1 MTKYIHAF
9 SDPITDEIDQSLIGN
24 KGYNLCLMHGMDLPI
39 PEGFIIN
46 AKAAKEFKNNN
57 NFGDELINELNVNL
71 NSIQEKTNLQIGNP
85 EKPLI
90 LSVRSGSMISMPGML
105 DTILNVGLNQEIVK
119 ILAKNNN
126 GFFAYDTWRRFIQ
139 MYSHVVHRVDTYDFD
154 EILENY
160 LLGANLSAVSQLD
173 AEDLEEI
180 CKMYLDLFKER
191 VGEDFPEDPYQ
202 QINKSIIAVLNSW
215 DNERAISYRNINDIP
230 DNIGLAVTIQRMVFG
245 NLNDRSASGVIFS
258 RNPDTGEDKI
268 KGEYLIESQGED
280 VVSGFITPKNINE
293 TDNDDAFVKVFPDIY
308 DQINQ
313 ISKNLE
319 KNFGFVQ
326 DIEFTIESNVLWI
339 LQSRNAELNAQAS
352 FKVLTDLVKE
362 GVIKETDAINHL
374 KEDHIEKSLALIIDE
389 SQEIDILTKG
399 LPASP
404 GVISG
409 QVGFNIEAI
418 KSIKEKGHKAVLV
431 LSETNTN
438 DVKAMH
444 ASDGIL
450 TSRGGLT
457 SHAAVVARG
466 LGKPCITGAN
476 EIEIVLEDR
485 IIKIGNRKINEFETI
500 ALNGHE
506 GDVIL
511 GEVKTKPQDPPF
523 ELEEIITWCKR
534 INKLNSDNDMDY
546 LSIVKSAKEKNS

>member
-46 AKAAKEFKNNN
+46 ANATKEYKIQN
-57 NFGDELINELNVNL
+57 NFSDKFFDELKINLDL
-71 NSIQEKTNLQIGNP
+71 IQNKTNLQIGNP

-105 DTILNVGLNQEIVK
+105 DTILNVGLNHEIVK
-119 ILAKNNN
+119 TLAKNNN

-160 LLGANLSAVSQLD
+160 LLGANLNAVSQLD

-180 CKMYLDLFKER
+180 CKMYLDLFRER
-191 VGEDFPEDPYQ
+191 VGKDFPEDPYD

-245 NLNDRSASGVIFS
+245 NLNDKSASGVIFS

-280 VVSGFITPKNINE
+280 VVSGFITPKNISE
-293 TDNDDAFVKVFPDIY
+293 KANDEAFINIFPDIY
-308 DQINQ
+308 SQINI
-313 ISKNLE
+313 ISKDLE
-319 KNFGFVQ
+319 RHFGFVQ
-326 DIEFTIESNVLWI
+326 DIEFTIESNKLWI
-339 LQSRNAELNAQAS
+339 LQSRDAELNAQAS
-352 FKVLTDLVKE
+352 FKVLSDFVNEKIINQTEALKL
-362 GVIKETDAINHL
+362 IKDA
-374 KEDHIEKSLALIIDE
+374 HIEKAFVPILDD
-389 SQEIDILTKG
+389 SQKLKSLTKG

-404 GVISG
+404 GVVSG
-409 QVGFNIEAI
+409 LVAFDIEGI
-418 KSIKEKGHKAVLV
+418 NRIKNRDEKSILI
-431 LSETNTN
+431 LIETNTN
-438 DVKAMH
+438 DIKAMH

-466 LGKPCITGAN
+466 LNKPCITGAI
-476 EIEIVLEDR
+476 EIEINPKDKN
-485 IIKIGNRKINEFETI
+485 ISINDKVISEFDTI
-500 ALNGHE
+500 TLDGHS
-506 GDVIL
+506 
-511 GEVKTKPQDPPF
+511 GEVFEGIAKTKLQEPTSDLK
-523 ELEEIITWCKR
+523 EILDWCKEIVSDEEIIDPLK
-534 INKLNSDNDMDY
+534 IISKAKLK
-546 LSIVKSAKEKNS
+546 LE

>member
-46 AKAAKEFKNNN
+46 ANATKEYKIQN
-57 NFGDELINELNVNL
+57 NFSDKFFDELKINLDL
-71 NSIQEKTNLQIGNP
+71 IQDKTNLQIGNP

-119 ILAKNNN
+119 TLAKNNN

-160 LLGANLSAVSQLD
+160 LLGANLNAVSQLD

-180 CKMYLDLFKER
+180 CKMYLDLFRER
-191 VGEDFPEDPYQ
+191 VGEGFPEDPYQ

-245 NLNDRSASGVIFS
+245 NLNDKSASGVIFS

-280 VVSGFITPKNINE
+280 VVSGFITPKNISE
-293 TDNDDAFVKVFPDIY
+293 KANDEAFINIFPDIY
-308 DQINQ
+308 SQINI
-313 ISKNLE
+313 ISKDLE
-319 KNFGFVQ
+319 RYFGFVQ
-326 DIEFTIESNVLWI
+326 DIEFTIESNILWI
-339 LQSRNAELNAQAS
+339 LQSRDAELNAQAS
-352 FKVLTDLVKE
+352 FKVLSDFVNEKIINQTEALKL
-362 GVIKETDAINHL
+362 IKDT
-374 KEDHIEKSLALIIDE
+374 HIEKAFVPILDD
-389 SQEIDILTKG
+389 SQKLKSLTKG

-404 GVISG
+404 GVVSG
-409 QVGFNIEAI
+409 LVAFDIEGI
-418 KSIKEKGHKAVLV
+418 NRIKNRDEKSILI
-431 LSETNTN
+431 LIETNTN
-438 DVKAMH
+438 DIKAMH

-466 LGKPCITGAN
+466 LNKPCITGAI
-476 EIEIVLEDR
+476 EIEINPKDKN
-485 IIKIGNRKINEFETI
+485 ISINDKVISEFDTI
-500 ALNGHE
+500 TLDGHS
-506 GDVIL
+506 
-511 GEVKTKPQDPPF
+511 GEVFEGIAKTKLQEPTSDLK
-523 ELEEIITWCKR
+523 EILDWCKEIVSDEEIIDPLK
-534 INKLNSDNDMDY
+534 IISKAKLK
-546 LSIVKSAKEKNS
+546 LE

>member
-46 AKAAKEFKNNN
+46 ANATKEYKIQN
-57 NFGDELINELNVNL
+57 NFSDKFFDELKINLDL
-71 NSIQEKTNLQIGNP
+71 IQNKTNLQIGNP

-105 DTILNVGLNQEIVK
+105 DTILNVGLNHEIVK
-119 ILAKNNN
+119 TLAKNNN

-160 LLGANLSAVSQLD
+160 LLGANLNAVSQLD

-180 CKMYLDLFKER
+180 CKMYLDLFRER
-191 VGEDFPEDPYQ
+191 VGKDFPEDPYD

-245 NLNDRSASGVIFS
+245 NLNDKSASGVIFS

-280 VVSGFITPKNINE
+280 VVSGFVTPKNISE
-293 TDNDDAFVKVFPDIY
+293 KANDEAFINIFPDIY
-308 DQINQ
+308 SQINI
-313 ISKNLE
+313 ISKDLE
-319 KNFGFVQ
+319 RYFGFVQ
-326 DIEFTIESNVLWI
+326 DIEFTIESNILWV
-339 LQSRNAELNAQAS
+339 LQSRDAELNAQAS
-352 FKVLTDLVKE
+352 FKVLSDFVNEEIINQTEALKL
-362 GVIKETDAINHL
+362 IKDA
-374 KEDHIEKSLALIIDE
+374 HIEKAFVPILDD
-389 SQEIDILTKG
+389 SQKLKSLTKG

-404 GVISG
+404 GVVSG
-409 QVGFNIEAI
+409 LVAFDFEGINRIKNKGE
-418 KSIKEKGHKAVLV
+418 KSILI
-431 LSETNTN
+431 LIETNTN
-438 DVKAMH
+438 DIKAMH

-466 LGKPCITGAN
+466 LNKPCITGAI
-476 EIEIVLEDR
+476 EIEINPKDKN
-485 IIKIGNRKINEFETI
+485 ISINDKVISEFDTI
-500 ALNGHE
+500 TLDGHS
-506 GDVIL
+506 
-511 GEVKTKPQDPPF
+511 GEVFEGIAKTKLQEPTSDLK
-523 ELEEIITWCKR
+523 EILDWCKEIVSDEEITDPLKIISKA
-534 INKLNSDNDMDY
+534 KLK
-546 LSIVKSAKEKNS
+546 LE

>member
-46 AKAAKEFKNNN
+46 ANATKEYKIQN
-57 NFGDELINELNVNL
+57 NFSDKFFDELKINLDL
-71 NSIQEKTNLQIGNP
+71 IQNKTNLQIGNP

-105 DTILNVGLNQEIVK
+105 DTILNVGLNHEIVK
-119 ILAKNNN
+119 TLAKNNN

-160 LLGANLSAVSQLD
+160 LLGANLNAVSQLD

-180 CKMYLDLFKER
+180 CKMYLDLFRER
-191 VGEDFPEDPYQ
+191 VGKDFPEDPYD

-245 NLNDRSASGVIFS
+245 NLNDKSASGVIFS

-280 VVSGFITPKNINE
+280 VVSGFVTPKNISE
-293 TDNDDAFVKVFPDIY
+293 KANDESFINIFPDIY
-308 DQINQ
+308 SQINI
-313 ISKNLE
+313 ISKDLE
-319 KNFGFVQ
+319 RYFGFVQ
-326 DIEFTIESNVLWI
+326 DIEFTIESNILWV
-339 LQSRNAELNAQAS
+339 LQSRDAELNAQAS
-352 FKVLTDLVKE
+352 FKVLSDFVNEKIINQTEALKL
-362 GVIKETDAINHL
+362 IKDN
-374 KEDHIEKSLALIIDE
+374 HIEKAFVPILDD
-389 SQEIDILTKG
+389 SQKLKSLTKG

-404 GVISG
+404 GVVSG
-409 QVGFNIEAI
+409 LVAFDFEGINRIKNKGE
-418 KSIKEKGHKAVLV
+418 KSILI
-431 LSETNTN
+431 LIETNTN
-438 DVKAMH
+438 DIKAMH

-466 LGKPCITGAN
+466 LNKPCITGAI
-476 EIEIVLEDR
+476 EIEINPKDKN
-485 IIKIGNRKINEFETI
+485 ISINDKVISEFDTI
-500 ALNGHE
+500 TLDGHS
-506 GDVIL
+506 
-511 GEVKTKPQDPPF
+511 GEVFEGIAKTKLQEPTSDLK
-523 ELEEIITWCKR
+523 EILDWCKEIVSDEEIIDPLK
-534 INKLNSDNDMDY
+534 IISKAKLK
-546 LSIVKSAKEKNS
+546 LK

>member
-46 AKAAKEFKNNN
+46 ANATKEYKIQN
-57 NFGDELINELNVNL
+57 NFSDKFFDELKINLDL
-71 NSIQEKTNLQIGNP
+71 IQDKTNLQIGNP

-105 DTILNVGLNQEIVK
+105 DTILNVGLNHEIVK
-119 ILAKNNN
+119 TLAKNNN

-160 LLGANLSAVSQLD
+160 LLGANLNAVSQLD

-180 CKMYLDLFKER
+180 CKMYLDLFRER
-191 VGEDFPEDPYQ
+191 VGKDFPEDPYD

-215 DNERAISYRNINDIP
+215 DNEGAISYRNINDIP

-245 NLNDRSASGVIFS
+245 NLNDKSASGVIFS

-280 VVSGFITPKNINE
+280 VVSGFVTPKNISE
-293 TDNDDAFVKVFPDIY
+293 KANDEAFINIFPDIY
-308 DQINQ
+308 SQINI
-313 ISKNLE
+313 ISKDLE
-319 KNFGFVQ
+319 RYFGFVQ
-326 DIEFTIESNVLWI
+326 DIEFTIESNILWV
-339 LQSRNAELNAQAS
+339 LQSRDAELNAQAS
-352 FKVLTDLVKE
+352 FKVLSDFVNEKIINQTEALKL
-362 GVIKETDAINHL
+362 IKDA
-374 KEDHIEKSLALIIDE
+374 HIEKAFVPILDD
-389 SQEIDILTKG
+389 SQKLKSLTKG

-404 GVISG
+404 GVVSG
-409 QVGFNIEAI
+409 LVAFDIEGI
-418 KSIKEKGHKAVLV
+418 DRIKNRDEKSILI
-431 LSETNTN
+431 LIETNTN
-438 DVKAMH
+438 DIKAMH

-466 LGKPCITGAN
+466 LNKPCITGAI
-476 EIEIVLEDR
+476 EIEINPKDKN
-485 IIKIGNRKINEFETI
+485 ISINDKVISEFDTI
-500 ALNGHE
+500 TLDGHS
-506 GDVIL
+506 
-511 GEVKTKPQDPPF
+511 GEVFEGIAKTKLQEPTSDLK
-523 ELEEIITWCKR
+523 EILDWCKEIVSDEEIIDPLK
-534 INKLNSDNDMDY
+534 IISKAKLK
-546 LSIVKSAKEKNS
+546 LE

>member
-46 AKAAKEFKNNN
+46 ANATKEYKIQN
-57 NFGDELINELNVNL
+57 NFSDKFFDELKINLDL
-71 NSIQEKTNLQIGNP
+71 IQNKTNLQIGNP

-105 DTILNVGLNQEIVK
+105 DTILNVGLNHEIVK
-119 ILAKNNN
+119 TLAKNNN

-160 LLGANLSAVSQLD
+160 LLGANLNAVSQLD

-180 CKMYLDLFKER
+180 CKMYLDLFRER
-191 VGEDFPEDPYQ
+191 VGEDFPEDPYD

-245 NLNDRSASGVIFS
+245 NLNDKSASGVIFS

-280 VVSGFITPKNINE
+280 VVSGFVTPKNISE
-293 TDNDDAFVKVFPDIY
+293 KANDEAFINIFPDIY
-308 DQINQ
+308 SQINI
-313 ISKNLE
+313 ISKDLE
-319 KNFGFVQ
+319 RYFGFVQ
-326 DIEFTIESNVLWI
+326 DIEFTIESNKLWI
-339 LQSRNAELNAQAS
+339 LQSRDAELNAQAS
-352 FKVLTDLVKE
+352 FKVLSDFVNEKIINQTEALKL
-362 GVIKETDAINHL
+362 IKDA
-374 KEDHIEKSLALIIDE
+374 HIEKAFVPILDD
-389 SQEIDILTKG
+389 SQKLKSLTKG

-404 GVISG
+404 GVVSG
-409 QVGFNIEAI
+409 LVAFDIEGI
-418 KSIKEKGHKAVLV
+418 NRIKNRDEKSILI
-431 LSETNTN
+431 LIETNTN
-438 DVKAMH
+438 DIKAMH

-466 LGKPCITGAN
+466 LNKPCITGA
-476 EIEIVLEDR
+476 IEIV
-485 IIKIGNRKINEFETI
+485 INPKDKNISINDKVISEFDTI
-500 ALNGHE
+500 TLDGHS
-506 GDVIL
+506 
-511 GEVKTKPQDPPF
+511 GEVFEGIAKTKLQEPTSDLK
-523 ELEEIITWCKR
+523 EILDWCKEIISDEEIIDPLK
-534 INKLNSDNDMDY
+534 IISKAKLK
-546 LSIVKSAKEKNS
+546 LK

>member
-9 SDPITDEIDQSLIGN
+9 SDPINDEIDQSLIGN

-39 PEGFIIN
+39 PEGFIITS
-46 AKAAKEFKNNN
+46 KATKEFKKKN
-57 NFGDELINELNVNL
+57 NFGDEFINELKGNL
-71 NSIQEKTNLQIGNP
+71 NSIQEKTNLQVGNP

-105 DTILNVGLNQEIVK
+105 DTILNVGLNQNIVK
-119 ILAKNNN
+119 KLAENKS

-139 MYSHVVHRVDTYDFD
+139 MYSHVVHRIDNYDFD

-160 LLGANLSAVSQLD
+160 LLGANLSNVSQLD

-180 CKMYLDLFKER
+180 SKMYLNLFNER

-245 NLNDRSASGVIFS
+245 NLNNKSASGVIFS

-280 VVSGFITPKNINE
+280 VVSGFITPKNISE
-293 TDNDDAFVKVFPDIY
+293 KANDKDFINIFPDIY
-308 DQINQ
+308 SQINI
-313 ISKNLE
+313 ISKDLE
-319 KNFGFVQ
+319 RHFGFVQ
-326 DIEFTIESNVLWI
+326 DIEFTIESNILWI
-339 LQSRNAELNAQAS
+339 LQARDAELNAQAS
-352 FKVLTDLVKE
+352 FKVLSDFVNEKIINQAEALKL
-362 GVIKETDAINHL
+362 IKDN
-374 KEDHIEKSLALIIDE
+374 HIEKAFVPILDD
-389 SQEIDILTKG
+389 SQKLKSLTKG

-404 GVISG
+404 GVVSG
-409 QVGFNIEAI
+409 LVVFDIEGI
-418 KSIKEKGHKAVLV
+418 NRIKNRDEKSILI
-431 LSETNTN
+431 LIETNTN
-438 DVKAMH
+438 DIKAMH

-466 LGKPCITGAN
+466 LNKPCITGAV
-476 EIEIVLEDR
+476 EIEINPKDKN
-485 IIKIGNRKINEFETI
+485 ISINDKVISEFDAIT
-500 ALNGHE
+500 LDGHS
-506 GDVIL
+506 
-511 GEVKTKPQDPPF
+511 GEVFEGIAKTKLQEPTSDLK
-523 ELEEIITWCKR
+523 EILDWCKEIVSDEEITDPLKIISKA
-534 INKLNSDNDMDY
+534 KLK
-546 LSIVKSAKEKNS
+546 LE

>member
-46 AKAAKEFKNNN
+46 ANATKEYKIQN
-57 NFGDELINELNVNL
+57 NFSDKFFDELKINLDL
-71 NSIQEKTNLQIGNP
+71 IQNKTNLQIGNP

-105 DTILNVGLNQEIVK
+105 DTILNVGLNHEIVK
-119 ILAKNNN
+119 TLAKNNN

-160 LLGANLSAVSQLD
+160 LLGANLNAVSQLD

-180 CKMYLDLFKER
+180 CKMYLDLFRER
-191 VGEDFPEDPYQ
+191 VGKDFPEDPYD

-245 NLNDRSASGVIFS
+245 NLNDKSASGVIFS

-280 VVSGFITPKNINE
+280 VVSGFVTPKNISE
-293 TDNDDAFVKVFPDIY
+293 KANDEAFINIFPDIY
-308 DQINQ
+308 SQINI
-313 ISKNLE
+313 ISKDLE
-319 KNFGFVQ
+319 RYFGFVQ
-326 DIEFTIESNVLWI
+326 DIEFTIESNILWV
-339 LQSRNAELNAQAS
+339 LQSRDAELNAQAS
-352 FKVLTDLVKE
+352 FKVLSDFVNEKIINQTEALKL
-362 GVIKETDAINHL
+362 IKDT
-374 KEDHIEKSLALIIDE
+374 HIEKAFVPILDD
-389 SQEIDILTKG
+389 SQKLKSLTKG

-404 GVISG
+404 GVVSG
-409 QVGFNIEAI
+409 LVAFDIEGI
-418 KSIKEKGHKAVLV
+418 NRIKNRDEKSILI
-431 LSETNTN
+431 LIETNTN
-438 DVKAMH
+438 DIKAMH

-466 LGKPCITGAN
+466 LNKPCITGAI
-476 EIEIVLEDR
+476 EIEINPKDKN
-485 IIKIGNRKINEFETI
+485 ISINDKVISEFDTI
-500 ALNGHE
+500 TLDGHS
-506 GDVIL
+506 
-511 GEVKTKPQDPPF
+511 GEVFEGIAKTKLQEPTSDLK
-523 ELEEIITWCKR
+523 EILDWCKEIVSDEEITDPLKIISKA
-534 INKLNSDNDMDY
+534 KLK
-546 LSIVKSAKEKNS
+546 LE

>member
-9 SDPITDEIDQSLIGN
+9 SDPITDEIDHSLIGN

-46 AKAAKEFKNNN
+46 ANATKEYKIQNNFNNKFFDELKNNL
-57 NFGDELINELNVNL
+57 DLI
-71 NSIQEKTNLQIGNP
+71 QDKTNLQIPNP
-85 EKPLI
+85 QKPLI
-90 LSVRSGSMISMPGML
+90 LSVRSGSMISMPAML
-105 DTILNVGLNQEIVK
+105 DTILNVGLNHEIVK
-119 ILAKNNN
+119 TLAKNNN

-160 LLGANLSAVSQLD
+160 LLGANLNAVSQLD

-180 CKMYLDLFKER
+180 CKMYLDLFRER
-191 VGEDFPEDPYQ
+191 VGKYFPEDPYD

-245 NLNDRSASGVIFS
+245 NLNDKSASGVIFS

-280 VVSGFITPKNINE
+280 VVSGFVTPKNISE
-293 TDNDDAFVKVFPDIY
+293 KANDEAFINIFPDIY
-308 DQINQ
+308 SQINI
-313 ISKNLE
+313 ISKDLE
-319 KNFGFVQ
+319 RYFGFVQ
-326 DIEFTIESNVLWI
+326 DIEFTIESNILWI
-339 LQSRNAELNAQAS
+339 LQSRDAELNAQAS
-352 FKVLTDLVKE
+352 FKVLSDFVNEKIINQTEALKL
-362 GVIKETDAINHL
+362 IKDN
-374 KEDHIEKSLALIIDE
+374 HIEKAFVPILDD
-389 SQEIDILTKG
+389 SQKLKSLTKG

-404 GVISG
+404 GVVSG
-409 QVGFNIEAI
+409 LVAFDIEGI
-418 KSIKEKGHKAVLV
+418 NRIKNRDEKSILI
-431 LSETNTN
+431 LIETNTN
-438 DVKAMH
+438 DIKAMH

-466 LGKPCITGAN
+466 LNKPCITGA
-476 EIEIVLEDR
+476 IEIV
-485 IIKIGNRKINEFETI
+485 INPKDKNISINDKVISEFDTI
-500 ALNGHE
+500 TLDGHS
-506 GDVIL
+506 
-511 GEVKTKPQDPPF
+511 GEVFEGIAKTKLQEPTSDLK
-523 ELEEIITWCKR
+523 EILDWCKEIVSDEEITDPLKIISKA
-534 INKLNSDNDMDY
+534 KLK
-546 LSIVKSAKEKNS
+546 LE

>member
-1 MTKYIHAF
+1 MTKYIHPF
-9 SDPITDEIDQSLIGN
+9 ENPLTDKINQSLIGN
-24 KGYNLCLMHGMDLPI
+24 KGYNLCVMYGMGLPI

-46 AKAAKEFKNNN
+46 SIASKDYINNSDFNKN
-57 NFGDELINELNVNL
+57 FENELKENIKKIEN
-71 NSIQEKTNLQIGNP
+71 KTNLEIGNKD
-85 EKPLI
+85 KPLI
-90 LSVRSGSMISMPGML
+90 LSVRSGSKISMPGML
-105 DTILNVGLNQEIVK
+105 DTILNVGLNKEIVRSLSK
-119 ILAKNNN
+119 DGNS
-126 GFFAYDTWRRFIQ
+126 FFAFDTWRRFIQ
-139 MYSHVVHRVDTYDFD
+139 MFSHVVYKIDNFDFD

-160 LLGANLSAVSQLD
+160 LLGANLSAINQLD
-173 AEDLEEI
+173 SEDLEEI
-180 CKMYLDLFKER
+180 SDMYLNLFEER
-191 VGEDFPEDPYQ
+191 IGKDFPQDPWQ
-202 QINKSIIAVLNSW
+202 QIHESIRAVIKSWEN
-215 DNERAISYRNINDIP
+215 DRAISYRSINDIP
-230 DNIGLAVTIQRMVFG
+230 EDYGLAVTVQRMVFG
-245 NLNDRSASGVIFS
+245 NLNDQSASGVVFT
-258 RNPDTGEDKI
+258 RNPDTGENKI
-268 KGEYLIESQGED
+268 KGEYLMKSQGED
-280 VVSGFITPKNINE
+280 VVSGFITPKNISE

-326 DIEFTIESNVLWI
+326 DIEFTIESNALWI

-374 KEDHIEKSLALIIDE
+374 KEDHIEKSLVPIIDE
-389 SQEIDILTKG
+389 SQEINILTKG

-476 EIEIVLEDR
+476 EIEIVYEDR

-500 ALNGHE
+500 TLNGHA

-511 GEVKTKPQDPPF
+511 GEVKTKPQDPPS
-523 ELEEIITWCKR
+523 ELEQILGWCKR
-534 INKLNSDNDMDY
+534 IIGDNDKDS
-546 LSIVKSAKEKNS
+546 LSIIRSAKRKI

>member
-39 PEGFIIN
+39 PEGFIITS
-46 AKAAKEFKNNN
+46 KATKEFKKKN
-57 NFGDELINELNVNL
+57 NFGDEFTKELKGNL
-71 NSIQEKTNLQIGNP
+71 NWIQEKANLQVGNP

-90 LSVRSGSMISMPGML
+90 LSVRSGSVISMPGML
-105 DTILNVGLNQEIVK
+105 DTILNVGLNQNIVK
-119 ILAKNNN
+119 KLAENKS

-139 MYSHVVHRVDTYDFD
+139 MYSHVVHRIDNYDFD

-160 LLGANLSAVSQLD
+160 LLGANLSNVSQLD

-180 CKMYLDLFKER
+180 SKMYLNLFNER
-191 VGEDFPEDPYQ
+191 IGEDFPEDPYQ
-202 QINKSIIAVLNSW
+202 QINDSIIAVLNSW

-230 DNIGLAVTIQRMVFG
+230 QDIGLAVTIQRMVFG
-245 NLNDRSASGVIFS
+245 NLNDQSASGVIFS

-268 KGEYLIESQGED
+268 KGEYLLESQGED
-280 VVSGFITPKNINE
+280 VVSGFITPKNISE
-293 TDNDDAFVKVFPDIY
+293 TDSDDAFVKVFPDIY

-319 KNFGFVQ
+319 KKFGFVQ
-326 DIEFTIESNVLWI
+326 DIEFTIESNRLWI
-339 LQSRNAELNAQAS
+339 LQSRNAELNAKAS
-352 FKVLTDLVKE
+352 FKVLRDFVNDK
-362 GVIKETDAINHL
+362 IINKNEAL
-374 KEDHIEKSLALIIDE
+374 KLIKEDHVEKAFTPVLDNA
-389 SQEIDILTKG
+389 QELKILTKG

-409 QVGFNIEAI
+409 LVAFDIEGI
-418 KSIKEKGHKAVLV
+418 NEIKEKDEKSILILV
-431 LSETNTN
+431 ETNTN
-438 DVKAMH
+438 DIKAMH

-466 LGKPCITGAN
+466 LNKPCITGAV
-476 EIEIVLEDR
+476 EIEINAQKKNISINNK
-485 IIKIGNRKINEFETI
+485 IISEFDAIT
-500 ALNGHE
+500 LDGHSGEVIE
-506 GDVIL
+506 GI
-511 GEVKTKPQDPPF
+511 VKTKPQEPSSDLK
-523 ELEEIITWCKR
+523 EILNWCKEIILDKDITDSLK
-534 INKLNSDNDMDY
+534 IIKKAKLK
-546 LSIVKSAKEKNS
+546 IE

>member
-46 AKAAKEFKNNN
+46 ANATKEYKIQN
-57 NFGDELINELNVNL
+57 NFSDKFFDELKINLDL
-71 NSIQEKTNLQIGNP
+71 IQDKTNLQIGNP

-105 DTILNVGLNQEIVK
+105 DTILNVGLNHEIVK
-119 ILAKNNN
+119 TLAKNNN

-160 LLGANLSAVSQLD
+160 LLGANLNAVSQLD

-180 CKMYLDLFKER
+180 CKMYLDLFRER
-191 VGEDFPEDPYQ
+191 VGKDFPEDPYD

-230 DNIGLAVTIQRMVFG
+230 DNIGLAITIQRMVFG
-245 NLNDRSASGVIFS
+245 NLNDKSASGVIFS

-280 VVSGFITPKNINE
+280 VVSGFITPKNISE
-293 TDNDDAFVKVFPDIY
+293 KGNDEAFINIFPDIFS
-308 DQINQ
+308 QINI
-313 ISKNLE
+313 ISKDLE
-319 KNFGFVQ
+319 RYFGFVQ
-326 DIEFTIESNVLWI
+326 DIEFTIESNILWI
-339 LQSRNAELNAQAS
+339 LQSRDAELNAQAS
-352 FKVLTDLVKE
+352 FKVLRDFVNEKIINQTEALKL
-362 GVIKETDAINHL
+362 IKDN
-374 KEDHIEKSLALIIDE
+374 HIEKAFVPILDD
-389 SQEIDILTKG
+389 SQKLKSLTKG

-404 GVISG
+404 GVVSG
-409 QVGFNIEAI
+409 LVAFDIEGI
-418 KSIKEKGHKAVLV
+418 NRIKNRDEKSILI
-431 LSETNTN
+431 LIETNTN
-438 DVKAMH
+438 DIKAMH

-466 LGKPCITGAN
+466 LNKPCITGAI
-476 EIEIVLEDR
+476 EIEINPKDKN
-485 IIKIGNRKINEFETI
+485 ISINDKVISEFDTI
-500 ALNGHE
+500 TLDGHS
-506 GDVIL
+506 
-511 GEVKTKPQDPPF
+511 GEVFEGIAKTKLQEPTSDLK
-523 ELEEIITWCKR
+523 EILDWCKEIVSDEEIIDPLK
-534 INKLNSDNDMDY
+534 IISKAKLK
-546 LSIVKSAKEKNS
+546 LE

>member
-46 AKAAKEFKNNN
+46 ANATKEYKIQN
-57 NFGDELINELNVNL
+57 NFSDKFFDELKINLDL
-71 NSIQEKTNLQIGNP
+71 IQDKTNLQIGNP

-105 DTILNVGLNQEIVK
+105 DTILNVGLNHEIVK
-119 ILAKNNN
+119 TLAKNNN

-160 LLGANLSAVSQLD
+160 LLGANLNAVSQLD

-180 CKMYLDLFKER
+180 CKMYLDLFRER
-191 VGEDFPEDPYQ
+191 VGKDFPEDPYD

-245 NLNDRSASGVIFS
+245 NLNDKSASGVIFS

-280 VVSGFITPKNINE
+280 VVSGFVTPKNISE
-293 TDNDDAFVKVFPDIY
+293 KANDEAFINIFPDIY
-308 DQINQ
+308 SQINI
-313 ISKNLE
+313 ISKDLE
-319 KNFGFVQ
+319 RYFGFVQ
-326 DIEFTIESNVLWI
+326 DIEFTIESNILWV
-339 LQSRNAELNAQAS
+339 LQSRDAELNAQAS
-352 FKVLTDLVKE
+352 FKVLSDFVNEKIINQTEALKL
-362 GVIKETDAINHL
+362 IKDT
-374 KEDHIEKSLALIIDE
+374 HIEKAFVPILDD
-389 SQEIDILTKG
+389 SQKLKSLTKG

-404 GVISG
+404 GVVSG
-409 QVGFNIEAI
+409 LVAFDIEGI
-418 KSIKEKGHKAVLV
+418 NRIKNRDEKSILI
-431 LSETNTN
+431 LIETNTN
-438 DVKAMH
+438 DIKAMH

-466 LGKPCITGAN
+466 LNKPCITGA
-476 EIEIVLEDR
+476 IEIV
-485 IIKIGNRKINEFETI
+485 INPKDKNISINDKVISEFDTI
-500 ALNGHE
+500 TLDGHS
-506 GDVIL
+506 
-511 GEVKTKPQDPPF
+511 GEVFEGIAKTKLQEPTSDLK
-523 ELEEIITWCKR
+523 EILDWCKEIVSDEEITDPLKIISKA
-534 INKLNSDNDMDY
+534 KLK
-546 LSIVKSAKEKNS
+546 LE

>member
-46 AKAAKEFKNNN
+46 ANATKEYKIQN
-57 NFGDELINELNVNL
+57 NFSDKFFDELKINLDL
-71 NSIQEKTNLQIGNP
+71 IQNKTNLQIGNP

-105 DTILNVGLNQEIVK
+105 DTILNVGLNHEIVK
-119 ILAKNNN
+119 TLAKNNN

-160 LLGANLSAVSQLD
+160 LLGANLNAVSQLD

-180 CKMYLDLFKER
+180 CKMYLDLFRER
-191 VGEDFPEDPYQ
+191 VGKDFPEDPYD

-245 NLNDRSASGVIFS
+245 NLNDKSASGVIFS

-280 VVSGFITPKNINE
+280 VVSGFVTPKNISE
-293 TDNDDAFVKVFPDIY
+293 KANDEAFINIFPDIY
-308 DQINQ
+308 SQINI
-313 ISKNLE
+313 ISKDLE
-319 KNFGFVQ
+319 RYFGFVQ
-326 DIEFTIESNVLWI
+326 DIEFTIESNILWV
-339 LQSRNAELNAQAS
+339 LQSRDAELNAQAS
-352 FKVLTDLVKE
+352 FKVLSDFVNEEIINQTEALKL
-362 GVIKETDAINHL
+362 IKDA
-374 KEDHIEKSLALIIDE
+374 HIEKAFVPILDD
-389 SQEIDILTKG
+389 SQKLKSLTKG

-404 GVISG
+404 GVVSG
-409 QVGFNIEAI
+409 LVAFDIEGI
-418 KSIKEKGHKAVLV
+418 NRIKNKGEKSILI
-431 LSETNTN
+431 LIETNTN
-438 DVKAMH
+438 DIKAMH

-466 LGKPCITGAN
+466 LNKPCITGAI
-476 EIEIVLEDR
+476 EIEINPKDKN
-485 IIKIGNRKINEFETI
+485 ISINDKVISEFDTI
-500 ALNGHE
+500 TLDGHS
-506 GDVIL
+506 
-511 GEVKTKPQDPPF
+511 GEVFEGIAKTKLQEPTSDLK
-523 ELEEIITWCKR
+523 EILDWCKEIISDEEIIDPLK
-534 INKLNSDNDMDY
+534 IISKAKLK
-546 LSIVKSAKEKNS
+546 LK

>member
-9 SDPITDEIDQSLIGN
+9 SDPLTDEIDQSLIGN

-46 AKAAKEFKNNN
+46 AKATKEYKIQNDFSDK
-57 NFGDELINELNVNL
+57 FLDELENNL
-71 NSIQEKTNLQIGNP
+71 AIIQDKTNLQIGNP

-105 DTILNVGLNQEIVK
+105 DTILNVGLNHKIVK
-119 ILAKNNN
+119 TLAKNNN

-139 MYSHVVHRVDTYDFD
+139 MYSHVVHRIDTYDFD

-202 QINKSIIAVLNSW
+202 QINESIVAVLNSW

-230 DNIGLAVTIQRMVFG
+230 NNIGLAVTIQRMVFG
-245 NLNDRSASGVIFS
+245 NLNDKSASGVIFS

-268 KGEYLIESQGED
+268 KGEYLLESQGED
-280 VVSGFITPKNINE
+280 VVSGFITPKNISE
-293 TDNDDAFVKVFPDIY
+293 TGTDDMFTDIFSDIY
-308 DQINQ
+308 KQINQ

-319 KNFGFVQ
+319 KQFGFVQ

-352 FKVLTDLVKE
+352 FKVLRDFVDEK
-362 GVIKETDAINHL
+362 IINQNEAL
-374 KEDHIEKSLALIIDE
+374 KLIKEDHVEKAFVPVLDD
-389 SQEIDILTKG
+389 SQELKILTKG

-409 QVGFNIEAI
+409 LVVFDIEGI
-418 KSIKEKGHKAVLV
+418 NRIKNRDEKSILILV
-431 LSETNTN
+431 ETNTN
-438 DVKAMH
+438 DIKAMH

-466 LGKPCITGAN
+466 LNKPCITGAV
-476 EIEIVLEDR
+476 EIKINTQKKNISINNKIISEFDTITLDGHSGEVIDGIVKTIPQEPSSDLKEILNWCKKIISDKDIADSLK
-485 IIKIGNRKINEFETI
+485 IIKQ
-500 ALNGHE
+500 A
-506 GDVIL
+506 
-511 GEVKTKPQDPPF
+511 
-523 ELEEIITWCKR
+523 
-534 INKLNSDNDMDY
+534 KLK
-546 LSIVKSAKEKNS
+546 LK

>member
-46 AKAAKEFKNNN
+46 ANATKEYKIQN
-57 NFGDELINELNVNL
+57 NFSDKFFDELKINLDL
-71 NSIQEKTNLQIGNP
+71 IQDKTNLQIGNP

-105 DTILNVGLNQEIVK
+105 DTILNVGLNHEIVK
-119 ILAKNNN
+119 TLAKNNN

-160 LLGANLSAVSQLD
+160 LLGANLNAVSQLD

-180 CKMYLDLFKER
+180 CKMYLDLFRER
-191 VGEDFPEDPYQ
+191 VGKDFPEDPYD

-245 NLNDRSASGVIFS
+245 NLNDKSASGVIFS

-280 VVSGFITPKNINE
+280 VVSGFVTPKNISE
-293 TDNDDAFVKVFPDIY
+293 KANDEAFINIFPDIY
-308 DQINQ
+308 SQINI
-313 ISKNLE
+313 ISKDLE
-319 KNFGFVQ
+319 RYFGFVQ
-326 DIEFTIESNVLWI
+326 DIEFTIESNILWI
-339 LQSRNAELNAQAS
+339 LQSRDAELNAQAS
-352 FKVLTDLVKE
+352 FKVLSDFVNEKIINQTEALKL
-362 GVIKETDAINHL
+362 IKDN
-374 KEDHIEKSLALIIDE
+374 HIEKAFVPILDD
-389 SQEIDILTKG
+389 SQKLKSLTKG

-404 GVISG
+404 GVVSG
-409 QVGFNIEAI
+409 LVVFDIEGI
-418 KSIKEKGHKAVLV
+418 NRIKNRDEKSILI
-431 LSETNTN
+431 LIETNTN
-438 DVKAMH
+438 DIKAMH

-466 LGKPCITGAN
+466 LNKPCITGAI
-476 EIEIVLEDR
+476 EIEINPKDKN
-485 IIKIGNRKINEFETI
+485 ISINDKVISEFDTI
-500 ALNGHE
+500 TLDGHS
-506 GDVIL
+506 
-511 GEVKTKPQDPPF
+511 GEVFEGIAKTKLQEPTSDLK
-523 ELEEIITWCKR
+523 EILDWCKEIVSDEEIIDPLK
-534 INKLNSDNDMDY
+534 IISKAKLK
-546 LSIVKSAKEKNS
+546 LE

>member
-46 AKAAKEFKNNN
+46 ANATKEYKIQN
-57 NFGDELINELNVNL
+57 NFSDKFFDELKINLDL
-71 NSIQEKTNLQIGNP
+71 IQDKTNLQIGNP

-105 DTILNVGLNQEIVK
+105 DTILNVGLNHEIVK
-119 ILAKNNN
+119 TLAKNNN

-160 LLGANLSAVSQLD
+160 LLGANLNAVSQLD

-245 NLNDRSASGVIFS
+245 NLNDKSASGVIFS

-280 VVSGFITPKNINE
+280 VVSGFVTPKNISE
-293 TDNDDAFVKVFPDIY
+293 KANDEAFINIFPDIY
-308 DQINQ
+308 SQINI
-313 ISKNLE
+313 ISKDLE
-319 KNFGFVQ
+319 RYFGFVQ
-326 DIEFTIESNVLWI
+326 DIEFTIESNILWV
-339 LQSRNAELNAQAS
+339 LQSRDAELNAQAS
-352 FKVLTDLVKE
+352 FKVLSDFVNEKIINQTEALKL
-362 GVIKETDAINHL
+362 IKDT
-374 KEDHIEKSLALIIDE
+374 HIEKAFVPILDD
-389 SQEIDILTKG
+389 SQKLKSLTKG

-404 GVISG
+404 GVVSG
-409 QVGFNIEAI
+409 LVAFDIEGI
-418 KSIKEKGHKAVLV
+418 NRIKNRDEKSILI
-431 LSETNTN
+431 LIETNTN
-438 DVKAMH
+438 DIKAMH

-466 LGKPCITGAN
+466 LNKPCITGAI
-476 EIEIVLEDR
+476 EIEINPKDKN
-485 IIKIGNRKINEFETI
+485 ISINDKVISEFDTI
-500 ALNGHE
+500 TLDGHS
-506 GDVIL
+506 
-511 GEVKTKPQDPPF
+511 GEVFEGIAKTKLQEPTSDLK
-523 ELEEIITWCKR
+523 EILDWCKEIVSDEEIIDPLK
-534 INKLNSDNDMDY
+534 IISKAKLK
-546 LSIVKSAKEKNS
+546 LE

>member
-46 AKAAKEFKNNN
+46 ANATKEYKIQN
-57 NFGDELINELNVNL
+57 NFSDKFFDELKINLDL
-71 NSIQEKTNLQIGNP
+71 IQDKTNLQIGNP

-105 DTILNVGLNQEIVK
+105 DTILNVGLNHEIVK
-119 ILAKNNN
+119 TLAKNNN

-160 LLGANLSAVSQLD
+160 LLGANLNAVSQLD

-180 CKMYLDLFKER
+180 CKMYLDLFRER
-191 VGEDFPEDPYQ
+191 VGEDFPEDPYD

-245 NLNDRSASGVIFS
+245 NLNDKSASGVIFS

-280 VVSGFITPKNINE
+280 VVSGFVTPKNISE
-293 TDNDDAFVKVFPDIY
+293 KANDEAFINIFPDIY
-308 DQINQ
+308 SQINI
-313 ISKNLE
+313 ISKDLE
-319 KNFGFVQ
+319 RYFGFVQ
-326 DIEFTIESNVLWI
+326 DIEFTIESNILWV
-339 LQSRNAELNAQAS
+339 LQSRDAELNAQAS
-352 FKVLTDLVKE
+352 FKVLSDFVNEEIINQTEALKL
-362 GVIKETDAINHL
+362 IKDA
-374 KEDHIEKSLALIIDE
+374 HIEKAFVPILDD
-389 SQEIDILTKG
+389 SQKLKSLTKG

-404 GVISG
+404 GVVSG
-409 QVGFNIEAI
+409 LVAFDIEGI
-418 KSIKEKGHKAVLV
+418 NRIKNRDEKSILI
-431 LSETNTN
+431 LIETNTN
-438 DVKAMH
+438 DIKAMH

-466 LGKPCITGAN
+466 LNKPCITGAI
-476 EIEIVLEDR
+476 EIEINPKDKN
-485 IIKIGNRKINEFETI
+485 ISINDKVISEFDTI
-500 ALNGHE
+500 TLDGHS
-506 GDVIL
+506 
-511 GEVKTKPQDPPF
+511 GEVFEGIAKTKLQEPTSDLK
-523 ELEEIITWCKR
+523 EILDWCKEIISDEEIIDPLK
-534 INKLNSDNDMDY
+534 IISKAKLK
-546 LSIVKSAKEKNS
+546 LK

>member
-39 PEGFIIN
+39 PEGFIITS
-46 AKAAKEFKNNN
+46 KATKEFKKKN
-57 NFGDELINELNVNL
+57 NFGDKFMNELKGNL
-71 NSIQEKTNLQIGNP
+71 NSIQEKTNLQLGNP
-85 EKPLI
+85 EEPLI
-90 LSVRSGSMISMPGML
+90 LSVRSGSVISMPGML
-105 DTILNVGLNQEIVK
+105 DTILNVGLNQNIVK
-119 ILAKNNN
+119 KLAENKS

-139 MYSHVVHRVDTYDFD
+139 MYSHVVHRIDNYDFD

-160 LLGANLSAVSQLD
+160 LLGANLSNVSQLD

-180 CKMYLDLFKER
+180 SKMYLNLFNER

-245 NLNDRSASGVIFS
+245 NLNNKSASGVIFS

-280 VVSGFITPKNINE
+280 VVSGFITPKNISE
-293 TDNDDAFVKVFPDIY
+293 KANDKDFINIFPDIY
-308 DQINQ
+308 SQINI
-313 ISKNLE
+313 ISKDLE
-319 KNFGFVQ
+319 RHFGFVQ
-326 DIEFTIESNVLWI
+326 DIEFTIESNILWI
-339 LQSRNAELNAQAS
+339 LQARDAELNAQAS
-352 FKVLTDLVKE
+352 FKVLSDFVNEKIINQAEALKL
-362 GVIKETDAINHL
+362 IKDN
-374 KEDHIEKSLALIIDE
+374 HIEKAFVPILDD
-389 SQEIDILTKG
+389 SQKLKSLTKG

-404 GVISG
+404 GVVSG
-409 QVGFNIEAI
+409 LVVFDIEGI
-418 KSIKEKGHKAVLV
+418 NRIKNRDEKSILI
-431 LSETNTN
+431 LIETNTN
-438 DVKAMH
+438 DIKAMH

-466 LGKPCITGAN
+466 LNKPCITGAV
-476 EIEIVLEDR
+476 EIEINPKDKN
-485 IIKIGNRKINEFETI
+485 ISINDKVISEFDAIT
-500 ALNGHE
+500 LDGHS
-506 GDVIL
+506 
-511 GEVKTKPQDPPF
+511 GEVFEGIAKTKLQEPTSDLK
-523 ELEEIITWCKR
+523 EILDWCKEIVSDEEITDPLKIISKA
-534 INKLNSDNDMDY
+534 KLK
-546 LSIVKSAKEKNS
+546 LE

>member
-46 AKAAKEFKNNN
+46 ANATKEYKIQN
-57 NFGDELINELNVNL
+57 NFSDKFFDELKINLDL
-71 NSIQEKTNLQIGNP
+71 IQDKTNLQIGNP

-105 DTILNVGLNQEIVK
+105 DTILNVGLNHEIVK
-119 ILAKNNN
+119 TLAKNNN

-160 LLGANLSAVSQLD
+160 LLGANLNAVSQLD

-180 CKMYLDLFKER
+180 CKMYLDLFRER
-191 VGEDFPEDPYQ
+191 VGKDFPEDPYD

-245 NLNDRSASGVIFS
+245 NLNDKSASGVIFS

-280 VVSGFITPKNINE
+280 VVSGFVTPKNISE
-293 TDNDDAFVKVFPDIY
+293 KANDEAFINIFPDIY
-308 DQINQ
+308 SQINI
-313 ISKNLE
+313 ISKDLE
-319 KNFGFVQ
+319 RYFGFVQ
-326 DIEFTIESNVLWI
+326 DIEFTIESNILWV
-339 LQSRNAELNAQAS
+339 LQSRDAELNAQAS
-352 FKVLTDLVKE
+352 FKVLSDFVNEKIINQTEALKL
-362 GVIKETDAINHL
+362 IKDT
-374 KEDHIEKSLALIIDE
+374 HIEKAFVPILDD
-389 SQEIDILTKG
+389 SQKLKSLTKG

-404 GVISG
+404 GVVSG
-409 QVGFNIEAI
+409 LVAFDIEGI
-418 KSIKEKGHKAVLV
+418 NRIKNRDEKSILI
-431 LSETNTN
+431 LIETNTN
-438 DVKAMH
+438 DIKAMH

-466 LGKPCITGAN
+466 LNKPCITGAI
-476 EIEIVLEDR
+476 EIEINPKDKN
-485 IIKIGNRKINEFETI
+485 ISINDKVISEFDAIT
-500 ALNGHE
+500 LDGHS
-506 GDVIL
+506 
-511 GEVKTKPQDPPF
+511 GEVFEGIAKTKLQEPTSDLK
-523 ELEEIITWCKR
+523 EILDWCKEIVSDEEIIDPLK
-534 INKLNSDNDMDY
+534 IISKAKLK
-546 LSIVKSAKEKNS
+546 LE

>member
-46 AKAAKEFKNNN
+46 ANATKEYKIQN
-57 NFGDELINELNVNL
+57 NFSDKFFDELKINLDL
-71 NSIQEKTNLQIGNP
+71 IQDKTNLQIGNP

-105 DTILNVGLNQEIVK
+105 DTILNVGLNHEIVK
-119 ILAKNNN
+119 TLAKNNN

-160 LLGANLSAVSQLD
+160 LLGANLNAVSQLD

-180 CKMYLDLFKER
+180 CKMYLDLFRER
-191 VGEDFPEDPYQ
+191 VGKDFPEDPYD

-245 NLNDRSASGVIFS
+245 NLNDKSASGVIFS

-280 VVSGFITPKNINE
+280 VVSGFITPKNISE
-293 TDNDDAFVKVFPDIY
+293 KGNDEAFINIFPDIY
-308 DQINQ
+308 SQINI
-313 ISKNLE
+313 ISKDLE
-319 KNFGFVQ
+319 RYFGFVQ
-326 DIEFTIESNVLWI
+326 DIEFTIESNILWV
-339 LQSRNAELNAQAS
+339 LQSRDAELNAQAS
-352 FKVLTDLVKE
+352 FKVLSDFVNEKIINQTEALKL
-362 GVIKETDAINHL
+362 IKDT
-374 KEDHIEKSLALIIDE
+374 HIEKAFVPILDD
-389 SQEIDILTKG
+389 SQKLKSLTKG

-404 GVISG
+404 GVVSG
-409 QVGFNIEAI
+409 LVAFDFEGINRIKNKGE
-418 KSIKEKGHKAVLV
+418 KSILI
-431 LSETNTN
+431 LIETNTN
-438 DVKAMH
+438 DIKAMH

-466 LGKPCITGAN
+466 LNKPCITGAI
-476 EIEIVLEDR
+476 EIEINPKDKN
-485 IIKIGNRKINEFETI
+485 ISINDKVISEFDTI
-500 ALNGHE
+500 TLDGHS
-506 GDVIL
+506 
-511 GEVKTKPQDPPF
+511 GEVFEGIAKTKLQEPTSDLK
-523 ELEEIITWCKR
+523 EILDWCKEIVSDEEITDPLKIISKA
-534 INKLNSDNDMDY
+534 KLK
-546 LSIVKSAKEKNS
+546 LE

>member
-9 SDPITDEIDQSLIGN
+9 SDPLTDEIDQSLIGN

-46 AKAAKEFKNNN
+46 AKATKEYKIQNDFSDK
-57 NFGDELINELNVNL
+57 FLDELENNL
-71 NSIQEKTNLQIGNP
+71 AIIQDKTNLQIGNP

-105 DTILNVGLNQEIVK
+105 DTILNVGLNHKIVK
-119 ILAKNNN
+119 TLAKNNN

-139 MYSHVVHRVDTYDFD
+139 MYSHVVHRLDTYDFD

-191 VGEDFPEDPYQ
+191 VGRDFPEDPYQ
-202 QINKSIIAVLNSW
+202 QINESIVAVLNSW

-230 DNIGLAVTIQRMVFG
+230 NNIGLAVTIQRMVFG
-245 NLNDRSASGVIFS
+245 NLNDKSASGVIFS

-268 KGEYLIESQGED
+268 KGEYLLESQGED
-280 VVSGFITPKNINE
+280 VVSGFITPKNISE
-293 TDNDDAFVKVFPDIY
+293 TGTDDMFTDIFSDIY
-308 DQINQ
+308 KQINQ

-319 KNFGFVQ
+319 KQFGFVQ

-352 FKVLTDLVKE
+352 FKVLRDFVDEK
-362 GVIKETDAINHL
+362 IINQNEAL
-374 KEDHIEKSLALIIDE
+374 KLIKEDHVEKAFVPVLDD
-389 SQEIDILTKG
+389 SQELKILTKG

-409 QVGFNIEAI
+409 LVVFDIEGI
-418 KSIKEKGHKAVLV
+418 NRIKNRDEKSILILV
-431 LSETNTN
+431 ETNTN
-438 DVKAMH
+438 DIKAMH

-466 LGKPCITGAN
+466 LNKPCITGAV
-476 EIEIVLEDR
+476 EIKINTQKKNISINNKIISEFDTITLDGHSGEVIDGIVKTIPQEPSSDLKEILNWCKKIISDKDIADSLK
-485 IIKIGNRKINEFETI
+485 IIKQ
-500 ALNGHE
+500 A
-506 GDVIL
+506 
-511 GEVKTKPQDPPF
+511 
-523 ELEEIITWCKR
+523 
-534 INKLNSDNDMDY
+534 KLK
-546 LSIVKSAKEKNS
+546 LK

>member
-39 PEGFIIN
+39 PEGFIITS
-46 AKAAKEFKNNN
+46 KATKEFKKKN
-57 NFGDELINELNVNL
+57 NFGDEFTKELKGNL
-71 NSIQEKTNLQIGNP
+71 NWIQEKANLQVGNP

-90 LSVRSGSMISMPGML
+90 LSVRSGSVISMPGML
-105 DTILNVGLNQEIVK
+105 DTILNVGLNQNIVK
-119 ILAKNNN
+119 KLAENKS

-139 MYSHVVHRVDTYDFD
+139 MYSHVVHRIDNYDFD

-160 LLGANLSAVSQLD
+160 LLGANLSNVSQLD

-180 CKMYLDLFKER
+180 SKMYLNLFNER
-191 VGEDFPEDPYQ
+191 IGEDFPEDPYQ
-202 QINKSIIAVLNSW
+202 QINDSIIAVLNSW

-230 DNIGLAVTIQRMVFG
+230 QDIGLAVTIQRMVFG
-245 NLNDRSASGVIFS
+245 NLNDQSASGVIFS

-268 KGEYLIESQGED
+268 KGEYLLESQGED
-280 VVSGFITPKNINE
+280 VVSGFITPKNISE
-293 TDNDDAFVKVFPDIY
+293 TDSDDAFVKVFPDIY

-319 KNFGFVQ
+319 KKFGFVQ
-326 DIEFTIESNVLWI
+326 DIEFTIESNRLWI
-339 LQSRNAELNAQAS
+339 LQSRNAELNAKAS
-352 FKVLTDLVKE
+352 FKVLRDFVNDK
-362 GVIKETDAINHL
+362 IINKDEAL
-374 KEDHIEKSLALIIDE
+374 KLIKEDHVEKAFTPVLDNA
-389 SQEIDILTKG
+389 QELKILTKG

-409 QVGFNIEAI
+409 LVAFDIEGI
-418 KSIKEKGHKAVLV
+418 NEIKEKDEKSILILV
-431 LSETNTN
+431 ETNTN
-438 DVKAMH
+438 DIKAMH

-466 LGKPCITGAN
+466 LNKPCITGAV
-476 EIEIVLEDR
+476 EIEINSQKKNISINDK
-485 IIKIGNRKINEFETI
+485 IISEFDAIT
-500 ALNGHE
+500 LDGHSGEVIE
-506 GDVIL
+506 GI
-511 GEVKTKPQDPPF
+511 VKTKPQEPSSDLK
-523 ELEEIITWCKR
+523 EILNWCKEIILDKDITDSLK
-534 INKLNSDNDMDY
+534 IIKKAKLK
-546 LSIVKSAKEKNS
+546 IE

>member
-46 AKAAKEFKNNN
+46 ANATKEYKIQNNFSDKFFDELKNNL
-57 NFGDELINELNVNL
+57 DLI
-71 NSIQEKTNLQIGNP
+71 QDKTNLQIGNP

-105 DTILNVGLNQEIVK
+105 DTILNVGLNHEIVK
-119 ILAKNNN
+119 TLAKNNN

-160 LLGANLSAVSQLD
+160 LLGANLNAVSQLD

-180 CKMYLDLFKER
+180 CKMYLDLFRER
-191 VGEDFPEDPYQ
+191 VGKDFPEDPYD

-245 NLNDRSASGVIFS
+245 NLNDKSASGVIFS

-280 VVSGFITPKNINE
+280 VVSGFVTPKNISE
-293 TDNDDAFVKVFPDIY
+293 KANDEAFINIFPDIY
-308 DQINQ
+308 SQINI
-313 ISKNLE
+313 ISKDLE
-319 KNFGFVQ
+319 RYFGFVQ
-326 DIEFTIESNVLWI
+326 DIEFTIESNILWV
-339 LQSRNAELNAQAS
+339 LQSRDAELNAQAS
-352 FKVLTDLVKE
+352 FKVLSDFVNEKIINQTEALKL
-362 GVIKETDAINHL
+362 IKDA
-374 KEDHIEKSLALIIDE
+374 HIEKAFVPILDD
-389 SQEIDILTKG
+389 SQKLKSLTKG

-404 GVISG
+404 GVVSG
-409 QVGFNIEAI
+409 LVAFDVEGINRIKNKYE
-418 KSIKEKGHKAVLV
+418 KSILI
-431 LSETNTN
+431 LIETNTN
-438 DVKAMH
+438 DIKAMH

-466 LGKPCITGAN
+466 LNKPCITGAI
-476 EIEIVLEDR
+476 EIEINPKDKN
-485 IIKIGNRKINEFETI
+485 ISINDKVISEFDTI
-500 ALNGHE
+500 TLDGHS
-506 GDVIL
+506 
-511 GEVKTKPQDPPF
+511 GEVFEGIAKTKLQEPTSDLK
-523 ELEEIITWCKR
+523 EILDWCKEIVSDEEIIDPLK
-534 INKLNSDNDMDY
+534 IISKAKLK
-546 LSIVKSAKEKNS
+546 LK

>member
-9 SDPITDEIDQSLIGN
+9 SDPLTDEIDQSLIGN

-46 AKAAKEFKNNN
+46 AKATKEYKIQNDFSDK
-57 NFGDELINELNVNL
+57 FLDELENNL
-71 NSIQEKTNLQIGNP
+71 AIIQDKTNLQIGNP

-105 DTILNVGLNQEIVK
+105 DTILNVGLNHKIVK
-119 ILAKNNN
+119 TLAKNNN

-139 MYSHVVHRVDTYDFD
+139 MYSHVVHRLDTYDFD

-191 VGEDFPEDPYQ
+191 VGKDFPEDPYQ
-202 QINKSIIAVLNSW
+202 QINESIVAVLNSW

-230 DNIGLAVTIQRMVFG
+230 NNIGLAVTIQRMVFG
-245 NLNDRSASGVIFS
+245 NLNDKSASGVIFS

-268 KGEYLIESQGED
+268 KGEYLLESQGED
-280 VVSGFITPKNINE
+280 VVSGFITPKNISE
-293 TDNDDAFVKVFPDIY
+293 TGTDDMFTDIFSDIY
-308 DQINQ
+308 KQINQ

-319 KNFGFVQ
+319 KQFGFVQ

-352 FKVLTDLVKE
+352 FKVLRDFVDEK
-362 GVIKETDAINHL
+362 IINQNEAL
-374 KEDHIEKSLALIIDE
+374 KLIKEDHVEKAFVPVLDD
-389 SQEIDILTKG
+389 SQELKILTKG

-409 QVGFNIEAI
+409 LVVFDIEGI
-418 KSIKEKGHKAVLV
+418 NRIKNRDEKSILILV
-431 LSETNTN
+431 ETNTN
-438 DVKAMH
+438 DIKAMH

-466 LGKPCITGAN
+466 LNKPCITGAV
-476 EIEIVLEDR
+476 EIKINTQKKNISINNKIISEFDTITLDGHSGEVIDGIVKTIPQEPSSDLKEILNWCKKIISDKDIADSLK
-485 IIKIGNRKINEFETI
+485 IIKQ
-500 ALNGHE
+500 A
-506 GDVIL
+506 
-511 GEVKTKPQDPPF
+511 
-523 ELEEIITWCKR
+523 
-534 INKLNSDNDMDY
+534 KLK
-546 LSIVKSAKEKNS
+546 LK

>member
-24 KGYNLCLMHGMDLPI
+24 KGYNLCLMHGMDLPV

-57 NFGDELINELNVNL
+57 FGDELINELSINL

-105 DTILNVGLNQEIVK
+105 DTILNVGLNQNIVK
-119 ILAKNNN
+119 AMAENKS

-139 MYSHVVHRVDTYDFD
+139 MYSHVVHRIDNYDFD

-160 LLGANLSAVSQLD
+160 LLGANLSNVSQLD
-173 AEDLEEI
+173 EEDLEEI
-180 CKMYLDLFKER
+180 SKMYLNLFNER
-191 VGEDFPEDPYQ
+191 VGKDFPEDPYQ
-202 QINKSIIAVLNSW
+202 QINESIIAVLNSW

-230 DNIGLAVTIQRMVFG
+230 QDIGLAVTIQRMVFG
-245 NLNDRSASGVIFS
+245 NLNDQSASGVIFS
-258 RNPDTGEDKI
+258 RNPDTGENKI
-268 KGEYLIESQGED
+268 KGEYLLESQGED
-280 VVSGFITPKNINE
+280 VVSGFITPKNISE
-293 TDNDDAFVKVFPDIY
+293 TGTDDAFKVVFADIY
-308 DQINQ
+308 KQINQ

-319 KNFGFVQ
+319 KHFGFVQ
-326 DIEFTIESNVLWI
+326 DIEFTIQSNVLWI

-352 FKVLTDLVKE
+352 FKVLRDFVDEK
-362 GVIKETDAINHL
+362 IINQNEAL
-374 KEDHIEKSLALIIDE
+374 KLIKEDHIEKAFVPVLDDTQKLK
-389 SQEIDILTKG
+389 ILTKG

-409 QVGFNIEAI
+409 LVVFDIEGI
-418 KSIKEKGHKAVLV
+418 NQIKEKDEKSILILV
-431 LSETNTN
+431 ETNTN
-438 DVKAMH
+438 DIKAMH

-466 LGKPCITGAN
+466 LNKPCITGAV
-476 EIEIVLEDR
+476 EIKINTQKKNISINNKIISEFDAITLDGHSGEVIDGLVKTRPQEPSSDLKEILNWCKEIISDKDITEPLK
-485 IIKIGNRKINEFETI
+485 IIKKAKSKI
-500 ALNGHE
+500 
-506 GDVIL
+506 
-511 GEVKTKPQDPPF
+511 K
-523 ELEEIITWCKR
+523 
-534 INKLNSDNDMDY
+534 
-546 LSIVKSAKEKNS
+546 

>member
-39 PEGFIIN
+39 PEGFIITS
-46 AKAAKEFKNNN
+46 KATKEFKKKN
-57 NFGDELINELNVNL
+57 NFGDEFTKELKGNL
-71 NSIQEKTNLQIGNP
+71 NWIQEKANLQVGNP

-90 LSVRSGSMISMPGML
+90 LSVRSGSVISMPGML
-105 DTILNVGLNQEIVK
+105 DTILNVGLNQNIVK
-119 ILAKNNN
+119 KLAENKS

-139 MYSHVVHRVDTYDFD
+139 MYSHVVHRIDNYDFD

-160 LLGANLSAVSQLD
+160 LLGANLSNVSQLD

-180 CKMYLDLFKER
+180 SKMYLNLFNER
-191 VGEDFPEDPYQ
+191 IGEDFPEDPYQ
-202 QINKSIIAVLNSW
+202 QINDSIIAVLNSW

-230 DNIGLAVTIQRMVFG
+230 QDIGLAVTIQRMVFG
-245 NLNDRSASGVIFS
+245 NLNDQSASGVIFS

-268 KGEYLIESQGED
+268 KGEYLLESQGED
-280 VVSGFITPKNINE
+280 VVSGFITPKNISE
-293 TDNDDAFVKVFPDIY
+293 TKNDDAFVKVFPDLY

-319 KNFGFVQ
+319 KKFGFVQ
-326 DIEFTIESNVLWI
+326 DIEFTIESNRLWI
-339 LQSRNAELNAQAS
+339 LQSRNAELNAKAS
-352 FKVLTDLVKE
+352 FKVLRDFVNDK
-362 GVIKETDAINHL
+362 IINKDEAL
-374 KEDHIEKSLALIIDE
+374 KLIKEDHVEKAFTPVLDNA
-389 SQEIDILTKG
+389 QELKILTKG

-409 QVGFNIEAI
+409 LVAFDIEGI
-418 KSIKEKGHKAVLV
+418 NEIKEKDEKSILILV
-431 LSETNTN
+431 ETNTN
-438 DVKAMH
+438 DIKAMH

-466 LGKPCITGAN
+466 LNKPCITGAV
-476 EIEIVLEDR
+476 EIEINAQKKNISINNK
-485 IIKIGNRKINEFETI
+485 IISEFDAIT
-500 ALNGHE
+500 LDGHSGEVIE
-506 GDVIL
+506 GI
-511 GEVKTKPQDPPF
+511 VKTKPQEPSSDLK
-523 ELEEIITWCKR
+523 EILNWCKEIIPDKDMTDSLK
-534 INKLNSDNDMDY
+534 IIKKAKLK
-546 LSIVKSAKEKNS
+546 LE

>member
-46 AKAAKEFKNNN
+46 ANATKEYKIQN
-57 NFGDELINELNVNL
+57 NFSDKFFDELKINLDL
-71 NSIQEKTNLQIGNP
+71 IQNKTNLQIGNP

-119 ILAKNNN
+119 TLAKNDN

-180 CKMYLDLFKER
+180 CKMYLELFKER

-245 NLNDRSASGVIFS
+245 NLNDKSASGVVFS

-280 VVSGFITPKNINE
+280 VVSGFITPKNISE
-293 TDNDDAFVKVFPDIY
+293 KGNDEAFINIFPDIFS
-308 DQINQ
+308 QINI
-313 ISKNLE
+313 ISKDLE
-319 KNFGFVQ
+319 RYFGFVQ
-326 DIEFTIESNVLWI
+326 DIEFTIESNILWI
-339 LQSRNAELNAQAS
+339 LQSRDAELNAQAS
-352 FKVLTDLVKE
+352 FKVLRDFVNEKIINQTEALKL
-362 GVIKETDAINHL
+362 IKDN
-374 KEDHIEKSLALIIDE
+374 HIEKAFVPILDD
-389 SQEIDILTKG
+389 SQKLKSLTKG

-404 GVISG
+404 GVVSG
-409 QVGFNIEAI
+409 LVVFDIEGI
-418 KSIKEKGHKAVLV
+418 NRIKNRDEKSILI
-431 LSETNTN
+431 LIETNTN
-438 DVKAMH
+438 DIKAMH

-466 LGKPCITGAN
+466 LNKPCITGAI
-476 EIEIVLEDR
+476 EIEINPKDKN
-485 IIKIGNRKINEFETI
+485 ISINDKVISEFDTI
-500 ALNGHE
+500 TLDGHS
-506 GDVIL
+506 
-511 GEVKTKPQDPPF
+511 GEVFEGIAKTKLQEPTSDLK
-523 ELEEIITWCKR
+523 EILDWCKEIVSDEEIIDPLK
-534 INKLNSDNDMDY
+534 IISKAKLK
-546 LSIVKSAKEKNS
+546 LE

>member
-46 AKAAKEFKNNN
+46 ANATKEYKIQNNFSDKFFDELKNNL
-57 NFGDELINELNVNL
+57 DLI
-71 NSIQEKTNLQIGNP
+71 QDKTNLQIGNP

-105 DTILNVGLNQEIVK
+105 DTILNVGLNHEIVK
-119 ILAKNNN
+119 TLAKNNN

-160 LLGANLSAVSQLD
+160 LLGANLNAVSQLD

-180 CKMYLDLFKER
+180 CKMYLDLFRER
-191 VGEDFPEDPYQ
+191 VGEDFPEDPYD

-245 NLNDRSASGVIFS
+245 NLNDKSASGVIFS

-280 VVSGFITPKNINE
+280 VVSGFVTPKNISE
-293 TDNDDAFVKVFPDIY
+293 KANDEAFINIFPDIY
-308 DQINQ
+308 SQINI
-313 ISKNLE
+313 ISKDLE
-319 KNFGFVQ
+319 RYFGFVQ
-326 DIEFTIESNVLWI
+326 DIEFTIESNILWV
-339 LQSRNAELNAQAS
+339 LQSRDAELNAQAS
-352 FKVLTDLVKE
+352 FKVLSDFVNEKIINQTEALKL
-362 GVIKETDAINHL
+362 IKDA
-374 KEDHIEKSLALIIDE
+374 HIEKAFVPILDD
-389 SQEIDILTKG
+389 SQKLKSLTKG

-404 GVISG
+404 GVVSG
-409 QVGFNIEAI
+409 LVAFDIEGI
-418 KSIKEKGHKAVLV
+418 NRIKNRDEKSILI
-431 LSETNTN
+431 LIETNTN
-438 DVKAMH
+438 DIKAMH

-466 LGKPCITGAN
+466 LNKPCITGAI
-476 EIEIVLEDR
+476 EIEINPKDKN
-485 IIKIGNRKINEFETI
+485 ISINDKVISEFDTI
-500 ALNGHE
+500 TLDGHS
-506 GDVIL
+506 
-511 GEVKTKPQDPPF
+511 GEVFEGIAKTKLQEPTSDLK
-523 ELEEIITWCKR
+523 EILDWCKEIVSDEEITDPLKIISKA
-534 INKLNSDNDMDY
+534 KLK
-546 LSIVKSAKEKNS
+546 LE

>member
-46 AKAAKEFKNNN
+46 ANATKEYKIQN
-57 NFGDELINELNVNL
+57 NFSDKFFDELKINLDL
-71 NSIQEKTNLQIGNP
+71 IQDKTNLQIGNP

-105 DTILNVGLNQEIVK
+105 DTILNVGLNHEIVK
-119 ILAKNNN
+119 TLAKNNN

-160 LLGANLSAVSQLD
+160 LLGANLNAVSQLD

-245 NLNDRSASGVIFS
+245 NLNDKSASGVIFS

-280 VVSGFITPKNINE
+280 VVSGFVTPKNISE
-293 TDNDDAFVKVFPDIY
+293 KANDEAFINIFPDIY
-308 DQINQ
+308 SQINI
-313 ISKNLE
+313 ISKDLE
-319 KNFGFVQ
+319 RYFGFVQ
-326 DIEFTIESNVLWI
+326 DIEFTIESNILWV
-339 LQSRNAELNAQAS
+339 LQSRDAELNAQAS
-352 FKVLTDLVKE
+352 FKVLSDFVNEKIINQTEALKL
-362 GVIKETDAINHL
+362 IKDT
-374 KEDHIEKSLALIIDE
+374 HIEKAFVPILDD
-389 SQEIDILTKG
+389 SQKLKSLTKG

-404 GVISG
+404 GVVSG
-409 QVGFNIEAI
+409 LVAFDVEGINRIKNKGE
-418 KSIKEKGHKAVLV
+418 KSILI
-431 LSETNTN
+431 LIETNTN
-438 DVKAMH
+438 DIKAMH

-466 LGKPCITGAN
+466 LNKPCITGAI
-476 EIEIVLEDR
+476 EIEINPKDKN
-485 IIKIGNRKINEFETI
+485 ISINDKVISEFDTI
-500 ALNGHE
+500 TLDGHS
-506 GDVIL
+506 
-511 GEVKTKPQDPPF
+511 GEVFEGIAKTKLQEPTSDLK
-523 ELEEIITWCKR
+523 EILDWCKEIVSDEEIIDPLK
-534 INKLNSDNDMDY
+534 IISKAKLK
-546 LSIVKSAKEKNS
+546 LE

>member
-46 AKAAKEFKNNN
+46 ANATKEYKIQN
-57 NFGDELINELNVNL
+57 NFSDKFFDELKINLDL
-71 NSIQEKTNLQIGNP
+71 IQNKTNLQIGNP

-105 DTILNVGLNQEIVK
+105 DTILNVGLNHEIVK
-119 ILAKNNN
+119 TLAKNNN

-160 LLGANLSAVSQLD
+160 LLGANLNAVSQLD

-180 CKMYLDLFKER
+180 CKMYLDLFRER
-191 VGEDFPEDPYQ
+191 VDKDFPEDPYDQ
-202 QINKSIIAVLNSW
+202 LNKSIIAVLNSW

-245 NLNDRSASGVIFS
+245 NLNDKSASGVIFS

-280 VVSGFITPKNINE
+280 VVSGFITPKNISE
-293 TDNDDAFVKVFPDIY
+293 KANDEAFINIFPDIY
-308 DQINQ
+308 SQINI
-313 ISKNLE
+313 ISKDLE
-319 KNFGFVQ
+319 RYFGFVQ
-326 DIEFTIESNVLWI
+326 DIEFTIESNILWI
-339 LQSRNAELNAQAS
+339 LQSRDAELNAQAS
-352 FKVLTDLVKE
+352 FKVLRDFVNEKIINQTEALKL
-362 GVIKETDAINHL
+362 IKDA
-374 KEDHIEKSLALIIDE
+374 HIEKAFVPILDD
-389 SQEIDILTKG
+389 SQKLKSLTKG

-404 GVISG
+404 GVVSG
-409 QVGFNIEAI
+409 LVAFDIEGI
-418 KSIKEKGHKAVLV
+418 NRIKNRDEKSILI
-431 LSETNTN
+431 LIETNTN
-438 DVKAMH
+438 DIKAMH

-466 LGKPCITGAN
+466 LNKPCITGAI
-476 EIEIVLEDR
+476 EIEINPKDKN
-485 IIKIGNRKINEFETI
+485 ISINDKVISEFDTI
-500 ALNGHE
+500 TLDGHS
-506 GDVIL
+506 
-511 GEVKTKPQDPPF
+511 GEVFEGIAKTKLQEPTSDLK
-523 ELEEIITWCKR
+523 EILDWCKEIVSDEEIIDPLK
-534 INKLNSDNDMDY
+534 IIS
-546 LSIVKSAKEKNS
+546 

>member
-46 AKAAKEFKNNN
+46 ANATKEYKIQN
-57 NFGDELINELNVNL
+57 NFSDKFFDELKINLDL
-71 NSIQEKTNLQIGNP
+71 IQNKTNLQIGNP

-105 DTILNVGLNQEIVK
+105 DTILNVGLNHEIVK
-119 ILAKNNN
+119 TLAKNNN

-160 LLGANLSAVSQLD
+160 LLGANLNAVSQLD

-180 CKMYLDLFKER
+180 CKMYLDLFRER
-191 VGEDFPEDPYQ
+191 VGKDFPEDPYD

-245 NLNDRSASGVIFS
+245 NLNDKSASGVIFS

-280 VVSGFITPKNINE
+280 VVSGFVTPKNISE
-293 TDNDDAFVKVFPDIY
+293 KANDEAFINIFPDIY
-308 DQINQ
+308 SQINI
-313 ISKNLE
+313 ISKDLE
-319 KNFGFVQ
+319 RHFGFVQ
-326 DIEFTIESNVLWI
+326 DIEFTIESNILWV
-339 LQSRNAELNAQAS
+339 LQSRDAELNAQAS
-352 FKVLTDLVKE
+352 FKVLSDFVNEKIINQTEALKL
-362 GVIKETDAINHL
+362 IKDT
-374 KEDHIEKSLALIIDE
+374 HIEKAFVPILDD
-389 SQEIDILTKG
+389 SQKLKSLTKG

-404 GVISG
+404 GVVSG
-409 QVGFNIEAI
+409 LVAFDIEGI
-418 KSIKEKGHKAVLV
+418 NRIKNRDKKSILI
-431 LSETNTN
+431 LIETNTN
-438 DVKAMH
+438 DIKAMH

-466 LGKPCITGAN
+466 LNKPCITGAI
-476 EIEIVLEDR
+476 EIEINPKGKN
-485 IIKIGNRKINEFETI
+485 ISINDKVISEFDTI
-500 ALNGHE
+500 TLDGHS
-506 GDVIL
+506 
-511 GEVKTKPQDPPF
+511 GEVFEGIAKTKLQEPTSDLK
-523 ELEEIITWCKR
+523 EILDWCKEIVSDEEIIDPLK
-534 INKLNSDNDMDY
+534 IISKAKLK
-546 LSIVKSAKEKNS
+546 LE

>member
-39 PEGFIIN
+39 PEGFIITS
-46 AKAAKEFKNNN
+46 KATKEFKKKN
-57 NFGDELINELNVNL
+57 NFGDKFMNELKGNL
-71 NSIQEKTNLQIGNP
+71 NSIQEKTNLQLGNP

-105 DTILNVGLNQEIVK
+105 DTILNVGLNQNIVK
-119 ILAKNNN
+119 KLAENKS

-139 MYSHVVHRVDTYDFD
+139 MYSHVVYRIDNYDFD

-160 LLGANLSAVSQLD
+160 LLGANLSNVSQLD

-180 CKMYLDLFKER
+180 SKMYLNLFNEII
-191 VGEDFPEDPYQ
+191 GEDFPEDPYQ
-202 QINKSIIAVLNSW
+202 QIHDSIIAVLNSW

-230 DNIGLAVTIQRMVFG
+230 QDIGLAVTVQRMVFG
-245 NLNDRSASGVIFS
+245 NLNDQRASGVIFS

-268 KGEYLIESQGED
+268 KGEYLLESQGED
-280 VVSGFITPKNINE
+280 VVSGFITPKNISE
-293 TDNDDAFVKVFPDIY
+293 TDSDDAFVKVFPDIY

-319 KNFGFVQ
+319 KSFGFVQ
-326 DIEFTIESNVLWI
+326 DIEFTIESNALWI
-339 LQSRNAELNAQAS
+339 LQSRNAELNVQSS

-389 SQEIDILTKG
+389 SQEINILTKG

-476 EIEIVLEDR
+476 EIEIVYEDR

-500 ALNGHE
+500 TLNGHT
-506 GDVIL
+506 GDVVE
-511 GEVKTKPQDPPF
+511 GKVKTKPQDPPS
-523 ELEEIITWCKR
+523 ELEEILGWCKR
-534 INKLNSDNDMDY
+534 IIGDNDKDS
-546 LSIVKSAKEKNS
+546 LSIIRSAKKKI

>member
-39 PEGFIIN
+39 PEGFIITS
-46 AKAAKEFKNNN
+46 KATKEFKKKN
-57 NFGDELINELNVNL
+57 NFGDEFINELKGNL
-71 NSIQEKTNLQIGNP
+71 NSIQEKTNLQVGNP

-105 DTILNVGLNQEIVK
+105 DTILNVGLNQNIVK
-119 ILAKNNN
+119 KLAENKS

-139 MYSHVVHRVDTYDFD
+139 MYSHVVHRIDNYDFD

-160 LLGANLSAVSQLD
+160 LLGANLSNVSQLD

-180 CKMYLDLFKER
+180 SKMYLNLFNER

-245 NLNDRSASGVIFS
+245 NLNNKSASGVIFS

-280 VVSGFITPKNINE
+280 VVSGFITPKNISE
-293 TDNDDAFVKVFPDIY
+293 KANDKDFINIFPDIY
-308 DQINQ
+308 SQINI
-313 ISKNLE
+313 ISKDLE
-319 KNFGFVQ
+319 RHFGFVQ
-326 DIEFTIESNVLWI
+326 DIEFTIESNILWI
-339 LQSRNAELNAQAS
+339 LQSRDAELNAQAS
-352 FKVLTDLVKE
+352 FKVLSDFVNEKIINQTEALKL
-362 GVIKETDAINHL
+362 IKDN
-374 KEDHIEKSLALIIDE
+374 HIEKAFVPILDD
-389 SQEIDILTKG
+389 SQKLKSLTKG

-404 GVISG
+404 GVVSG
-409 QVGFNIEAI
+409 LVVFDIEGI
-418 KSIKEKGHKAVLV
+418 NRIKNRDEKSILI
-431 LSETNTN
+431 LIETNTN
-438 DVKAMH
+438 DIKAMH

-466 LGKPCITGAN
+466 LNKPCITGAV
-476 EIEIVLEDR
+476 EIEINPKDKN
-485 IIKIGNRKINEFETI
+485 ISINDKVISEFDAIT
-500 ALNGHE
+500 LDGHS
-506 GDVIL
+506 
-511 GEVKTKPQDPPF
+511 GEVFEGIAKTKLQEPTSDLK
-523 ELEEIITWCKR
+523 EILDWCKEIVSDEEITDPLKIISKA
-534 INKLNSDNDMDY
+534 KLK
-546 LSIVKSAKEKNS
+546 LE

>member
-46 AKAAKEFKNNN
+46 ANATKEYKIQN
-57 NFGDELINELNVNL
+57 NFSDKFFDELKINLDL
-71 NSIQEKTNLQIGNP
+71 IQNKTNLQIGNP

-105 DTILNVGLNQEIVK
+105 DTILNVGLNHEIVK
-119 ILAKNNN
+119 TLAKNNN

-160 LLGANLSAVSQLD
+160 LLGANLNAVSQLD

-180 CKMYLDLFKER
+180 CKMYLDLFRER
-191 VGEDFPEDPYQ
+191 VGEGFPEDPYQ

-245 NLNDRSASGVIFS
+245 NLNDKSASGVIFS

-280 VVSGFITPKNINE
+280 VVSGFITPKNISE
-293 TDNDDAFVKVFPDIY
+293 KANDEAFINIFPDIY
-308 DQINQ
+308 SQINI
-313 ISKNLE
+313 ISKDLE
-319 KNFGFVQ
+319 RYFGFVQ
-326 DIEFTIESNVLWI
+326 DIEFTIESNILWI
-339 LQSRNAELNAQAS
+339 LQSRDAELNAQAS
-352 FKVLTDLVKE
+352 FKVLSDFVNEKIINQTEALKL
-362 GVIKETDAINHL
+362 IKDT
-374 KEDHIEKSLALIIDE
+374 HIEKAFVPILDD
-389 SQEIDILTKG
+389 SQKLKSLTKG

-404 GVISG
+404 GVVSG
-409 QVGFNIEAI
+409 LVAFDIEGI
-418 KSIKEKGHKAVLV
+418 NRIKNRDEKSILI
-431 LSETNTN
+431 LIETNTN
-438 DVKAMH
+438 DIKAMH

-466 LGKPCITGAN
+466 LNKPCITGAI
-476 EIEIVLEDR
+476 EIEINPKDKN
-485 IIKIGNRKINEFETI
+485 ISINDKVISEFDTI
-500 ALNGHE
+500 TLDGHS
-506 GDVIL
+506 
-511 GEVKTKPQDPPF
+511 GEVFEGIAKTKLQEPTSDLK
-523 ELEEIITWCKR
+523 EILDWCKEIVSDEEIIDPLK
-534 INKLNSDNDMDY
+534 IISKAKLK
-546 LSIVKSAKEKNS
+546 LE

>member
-46 AKAAKEFKNNN
+46 ANATKEYKIQN
-57 NFGDELINELNVNL
+57 NFSDKFFDELKINLDL
-71 NSIQEKTNLQIGNP
+71 IQNKTNLQIGNP

-105 DTILNVGLNQEIVK
+105 DTILNVGLNHEIVK
-119 ILAKNNN
+119 TLAKNNN

-160 LLGANLSAVSQLD
+160 LLGANLNAVSQLD

-180 CKMYLDLFKER
+180 CKMYLDLFRER
-191 VGEDFPEDPYQ
+191 VGKDFPEDPYD

-245 NLNDRSASGVIFS
+245 NLNDKSASGVIFS

-280 VVSGFITPKNINE
+280 VVSGFVTPKNISE
-293 TDNDDAFVKVFPDIY
+293 KANDEAFINIFPDIY
-308 DQINQ
+308 SQINI
-313 ISKNLE
+313 ISKDLE
-319 KNFGFVQ
+319 RHFGFVQ
-326 DIEFTIESNVLWI
+326 DIEFTIESNILWI
-339 LQSRNAELNAQAS
+339 LQSRDAELNAQAS
-352 FKVLTDLVKE
+352 FKVLSDFVNEKIINQTEALKL
-362 GVIKETDAINHL
+362 IKDA
-374 KEDHIEKSLALIIDE
+374 HIEKAFVPILDD
-389 SQEIDILTKG
+389 SQKLKSLTKG

-404 GVISG
+404 GVVSG
-409 QVGFNIEAI
+409 LVAFDIEGI
-418 KSIKEKGHKAVLV
+418 NRIKNRDEKSILI
-431 LSETNTN
+431 LIETNTN
-438 DVKAMH
+438 DIKAMH

-466 LGKPCITGAN
+466 LNKPCITGAI
-476 EIEIVLEDR
+476 EIEINPKDKN
-485 IIKIGNRKINEFETI
+485 ISINDKVISEFDTI
-500 ALNGHE
+500 TLDGHS
-506 GDVIL
+506 
-511 GEVKTKPQDPPF
+511 GEVFEGIAKTKLQEPTSDLK
-523 ELEEIITWCKR
+523 EILDWCKEIVSDEEIIDPLK
-534 INKLNSDNDMDY
+534 IISKAKLK
-546 LSIVKSAKEKNS
+546 LE

>member
-9 SDPITDEIDQSLIGN
+9 SDPLTDEIDQSLIGN

-46 AKAAKEFKNNN
+46 AKATKEYKIQNDFSDK
-57 NFGDELINELNVNL
+57 FLDELENNL
-71 NSIQEKTNLQIGNP
+71 AIIQDKTNLQIGNP

-105 DTILNVGLNQEIVK
+105 DTILNVGLNHKIVK
-119 ILAKNNN
+119 TLAKNNN

-139 MYSHVVHRVDTYDFD
+139 MYSHVVHRLDTYDFD

-202 QINKSIIAVLNSW
+202 QINESIVAVLNSW

-230 DNIGLAVTIQRMVFG
+230 NNIGLAVTIQRMVFG
-245 NLNDRSASGVIFS
+245 NLNDKSASGVIFS

-268 KGEYLIESQGED
+268 KGEYLLESQGED
-280 VVSGFITPKNINE
+280 VVSGFITPKNISE
-293 TDNDDAFVKVFPDIY
+293 TGTDDMFTDIFSDIY
-308 DQINQ
+308 KQINQ

-319 KNFGFVQ
+319 KQFGFVQ

-352 FKVLTDLVKE
+352 FKVLRDFVDEK
-362 GVIKETDAINHL
+362 IINQNEAL
-374 KEDHIEKSLALIIDE
+374 KLIKEDHVEKAFVPVLDD
-389 SQEIDILTKG
+389 SQELKILTKG

-409 QVGFNIEAI
+409 LVVFDIEGI
-418 KSIKEKGHKAVLV
+418 NRIKNRDEKSILILV
-431 LSETNTN
+431 ETNTN
-438 DVKAMH
+438 DIKAMH

-466 LGKPCITGAN
+466 LNKPCITGAV
-476 EIEIVLEDR
+476 EIKINTQKKNISINNKIISEFDTITLDGHSGEVIDGIVKTIPQEPSSDLKEILNWCKKIISDKDIADSLK
-485 IIKIGNRKINEFETI
+485 IIKQ
-500 ALNGHE
+500 A
-506 GDVIL
+506 
-511 GEVKTKPQDPPF
+511 
-523 ELEEIITWCKR
+523 
-534 INKLNSDNDMDY
+534 KLK
-546 LSIVKSAKEKNS
+546 LK